1 MFGTINEKA
10 AWTMTSFREFAE
22 TCQAIEKLSSTI
34 DITNKVADLLKKVDV
49 EELPIATHFIMS
61 EVFPAWSGEQLGI
74 GTSLLYVCL
83 SKASG
88 MSIKSIESLVRTTG
102 DIGDTALLILKE
114 KRKNQVTFSS
124 FLEEQPD
131 LSIADVYKRFKTASE
146 ASGKGSQEVKVK
158 NLQFLFNSSTP
169 REAKYI
175 SRLALEELRIGV
187 GEGAVRDAIAKAFSV
202 SADVVEHAYLVTNDL
217 GIVAAAAKKGGVEA
231 LERLGIEINRPIK
244 MMLSQISPDIDA
256 DIKEMKEAAI
266 EWKFDG
272 ARVQIHKAG
281 NSVTLFSRKLENVTN
296 SLPDLVEIIRKHV
309 KAESA
314 ILDGEAVAVD
324 EKGKP
329 KAFQEILKRFRRKY
343 DLEENILG
351 IPIQLNLFDIMYLN
365 GRTLIDLPLLE
376 RRKELESCVESS
388 VEDSKSI
395 CVDKQV
401 ITGDLE
407 LVEKVYKE
415 ALKAGHEGVMVKNP
429 NSVYSPGKRG
439 KNWLKKKPLMET
451 LDLVV
456 VGAEWGFGRRANLIG
471 SYTVA
476 CYDPETSNYLQVGK
490 VGTGLT
496 DEQLKELTEMLSGL
510 MEGGESGGVFAIRP
524 KIVLEIAF
532 EEIQK
537 SPNYDSGFAL
547 RFPRFIRIRDDKDPE
562 EADTIQRIGRVYS
575 QQLKR
580 L

>member
-1 MFGTINEKA
+1 
-10 AWTMTSFREFAE
+10 MTSFREFAE
-22 TCQAIEKLSSTI
+22 TCQAIERISSTI
-34 DITNKVADLLKKVDV
+34 DTTGKVAELLRKVDV
-49 EELPIATHFIMS
+49 DELPIATHFVMS
-61 EVFPAWSGEQLGI
+61 EVFPTWSGKQLGI
-74 GTSLLYVCL
+74 GTSLLYISL

-88 MSIKSIESLVRTTG
+88 MSIKSIESLIRTTG

-124 FLEEQPD
+124 FLEEQPE
-131 LSIADVYKRFKTASE
+131 LSITEVYERFKTASE
-146 ASGKGSQEVKVK
+146 ATGKGSQEVKIK
-158 NLQFLFNSSTP
+158 NLQFLFTSSTP

-187 GEGAVRDAIAKAFSV
+187 GEGVVRDAIAKAFSV
-202 SADVVEHAYLVTNDL
+202 PADIVEHAFMVTNDL

-231 LERLGIEINRPIK
+231 LGKLGIEINRPIK

-256 DIKEMKEAAI
+256 DIKDMKEVAV

-272 ARVQIHKAG
+272 ARVQIHKNG

-296 SLPDLVEIIRKHV
+296 SLPDLVEIVRKHI

-324 EKGKP
+324 ENGRP

-343 DLEENILG
+343 DVEEKILG

-365 GRTLIDLPLLE
+365 GKTLIDLPLIE
-376 RRKELESCVESS
+376 RRKALESCVESS

-395 CVDKQV
+395 CVDKQM
-401 ITGDLE
+401 ITGDLAV
-407 LVEKVYKE
+407 VEKIYRE
-415 ALKAGHEGVMVKNP
+415 ALNAGHEGLMIKNP
-429 NSVYSPGKRG
+429 NSAYSPGKRG
-439 KNWLKKKPLMET
+439 KNWLKKKPLMDT
-451 LDLVV
+451 LDLVI

-471 SYTVA
+471 SYSVA
-476 CYDPETSNYLQVGK
+476 CYDPETSRYLQVGK
-490 VGTGLT
+490 VGTGLS
-496 DEQLKELTEMLSGL
+496 DEQLKELTEIISSL
-510 MEGGESGGVFAIRP
+510 MDGGEAGGVFAVRP
-524 KIVLEIAF
+524 KLVLEVAF

-547 RFPRFIRIRDDKDPE
+547 RFPRFISIRDDKDPE

-580 L
+580 M

>member
-1 MFGTINEKA
+1 
-10 AWTMTSFREFAE
+10 MTSFREFSE
-22 TCQAIEKLSSTI
+22 TCQAIEKISSTI
-34 DITNKVADLLKKVDV
+34 DTTNRVADFLKKVDV

-74 GTSLLYVCL
+74 GTSLLYAAL
-83 SKASG
+83 SRASG
-88 MSIKSIESLVRTTG
+88 MSVKSIESLLRTTG

-124 FLEEQPD
+124 FFEEQPE
-131 LSIADVYKRFKTASE
+131 LSITEVYNRFKIASE
-146 ASGKGSQEVKVK
+146 ASGKGSQDIKIK

-175 SRLALEELRIGV
+175 ARLALEELRIGV
-187 GEGAVRDAIAKAFSV
+187 GEGVVRDAISKAFSV
-202 SADVVEHAYLVTNDL
+202 PVDVVEHAFMVTNDL
-217 GIVAAAAKKGGVEA
+217 GIVAATAKEGGIEA
-231 LERLGIEINRPIK
+231 LKRLGVEINRPIK
-244 MMLSQISPDIDA
+244 MMLSQISPDIVA
-256 DIKEMKEAAI
+256 DIREMGEAAI

-272 ARVQIHKAG
+272 ARIQIHKAG
-281 NSVTLFSRKLENVTN
+281 NSVMLFSRKLENVTN

-324 EKGKP
+324 KNGKP
-329 KAFQEILKRFRRKY
+329 RAFQEILKRFRRKY
-343 DLEENILG
+343 NVEEKALG

-365 GRTLIDLPLLE
+365 GKTLIDLPLIE
-376 RRKELESCVESS
+376 RRKALESCVESS
-388 VEDSKSI
+388 TEDSKSI
-395 CVDKQV
+395 CVAKQV

-407 LVEKVYKE
+407 LIEQIYKE
-415 ALKAGHEGVMVKNP
+415 ALKAGHEGLMVKNP

-439 KNWLKKKPLMET
+439 KNWIKKKPLMET
-451 LDLVV
+451 LDLVI

-476 CYDPETSNYLQVGK
+476 CYDPETDRFLQVGK

-496 DEQLKELTEMLSGL
+496 DDQLKELTEMLSDL
-510 MEGGESGGVFAIRP
+510 MEGVEAGGVFAVRP

-537 SPNYDSGFAL
+537 SPNYNSGFAL

-562 EADTIQRIGRVYS
+562 EADTIQRIEKVYS

>member
-1 MFGTINEKA
+1 
-10 AWTMTSFREFAE
+10 MTSFREFSE
-22 TCQAIEKLSSTI
+22 TCQAIEKISSTI
-34 DITNKVADLLKKVDV
+34 DTTNRVADFLKKVDV

-74 GTSLLYVCL
+74 GTSLLYAAL
-83 SKASG
+83 SRASG
-88 MSIKSIESLVRTTG
+88 MSVKSIESLLRTTG

-124 FLEEQPD
+124 FFEEQPE
-131 LSIADVYKRFKTASE
+131 LSITEVYNRFKIASE
-146 ASGKGSQEVKVK
+146 ASGKGSQDIKIK

-187 GEGAVRDAIAKAFSV
+187 GEGVVRDAISKAFSV
-202 SADVVEHAYLVTNDL
+202 PVDVVEHAFMVTNDL
-217 GIVAAAAKKGGVEA
+217 GIVAATAKEGGIEA
-231 LERLGIEINRPIK
+231 LKRLGVEINRPIK
-244 MMLSQISPDIDA
+244 MMLSQISPDIVA
-256 DIKEMKEAAI
+256 EIREMGEAAI

-272 ARVQIHKAG
+272 ARIQIHKAG
-281 NSVTLFSRKLENVTN
+281 NSVMLFSRKLENVTN

-324 EKGKP
+324 ENGKP
-329 KAFQEILKRFRRKY
+329 RAFQEILKRFRRKY
-343 DLEENILG
+343 NVEEKALG

-365 GRTLIDLPLLE
+365 GKTLIDLPLIE
-376 RRKELESCVESS
+376 RRKALESCVESS
-388 VEDSKSI
+388 TEDSKSI
-395 CVDKQV
+395 CVSKQV
-401 ITGDLE
+401 ITGDLKLIE
-407 LVEKVYKE
+407 QIYKE
-415 ALKAGHEGVMVKNP
+415 ALKAGHEGLMVKNP
-429 NSVYSPGKRG
+429 HSVYSPGKRG
-439 KNWLKKKPLMET
+439 KNWIKKKPLMET

-476 CYDPETSNYLQVGK
+476 CYDPETDRFLQVGK

-496 DEQLKELTEMLSGL
+496 DDQLKELTEMLSDL
-510 MEGGESGGVFAIRP
+510 MEGVEAGGVFAVRP

-537 SPNYDSGFAL
+537 SPNYNSGFAL

-562 EADTIQRIGRVYS
+562 EADTIQRIEKVYS

>member
-1 MFGTINEKA
+1 
-10 AWTMTSFREFAE
+10 MTSFREFAE
-22 TCQAIEKLSSTI
+22 TCQAIERISSTI
-34 DITNKVADLLKKVDV
+34 DTTGKVAELLRKVDV
-49 EELPIATHFIMS
+49 DELPISTHFVMS
-61 EVFPAWSGEQLGI
+61 EVFPTWSGKQLGI
-74 GTSLLYVCL
+74 GTSLLYISL

-88 MSIKSIESLVRTTG
+88 MSIKSIESLIRTTG

-124 FLEEQPD
+124 FLEEQPE
-131 LSIADVYKRFKTASE
+131 LSITEVYERFKTASE
-146 ASGKGSQEVKVK
+146 ATGKGSQEVKIK
-158 NLQFLFNSSTP
+158 NLQFLFTSSTP

-187 GEGAVRDAIAKAFSV
+187 GEGVVRDAIAKAFSV
-202 SADVVEHAYLVTNDL
+202 PADIVEHAFMVTNDL

-231 LERLGIEINRPIK
+231 LRKLGIEINRPIK
-244 MMLSQISPDIDA
+244 MMLSQISPDIDS
-256 DIKEMKEAAI
+256 DIKDMKEVAV

-272 ARVQIHKAG
+272 ARVQIHKNG

-296 SLPDLVEIIRKHV
+296 SLPDLVEIVRKHI

-324 EKGKP
+324 EDGRP

-343 DLEENILG
+343 DVEEKILG

-365 GRTLIDLPLLE
+365 GKTLIDLPLIE
-376 RRKELESCVESS
+376 RRKALESCVESS

-401 ITGDLE
+401 ITGDLAI
-407 LVEKVYKE
+407 VEKIYRE
-415 ALKAGHEGVMVKNP
+415 ALNAGHEGLMIKNP
-429 NSVYSPGKRG
+429 NSAYSPGKRG
-439 KNWLKKKPLMET
+439 KNWLKKKPLMDT
-451 LDLVV
+451 LDLVI

-471 SYTVA
+471 SYSVA
-476 CYDPETSNYLQVGK
+476 CYDPETSRYLQVGK
-490 VGTGLT
+490 VGTGLS
-496 DEQLKELTEMLSGL
+496 DEQLKELTEIISSL
-510 MEGGESGGVFAIRP
+510 MDGGEAGGVFAVRP
-524 KIVLEIAF
+524 KLVLEVAF

-547 RFPRFIRIRDDKDPE
+547 RFPRFISIRDDKDPE

-580 L
+580 M

>member
-1 MFGTINEKA
+1 
-10 AWTMTSFREFAE
+10 MTSFREFAE
-22 TCQAIEKLSSTI
+22 TCQAIEKISSTI
-34 DITNKVADLLKKVDV
+34 DITNRVADLLMKVSV
-49 EELPIATHFIMS
+49 EELSLATHFIMS
-61 EVFPAWSGEQLGI
+61 EVFPTWSGEQLGI
-74 GTSLLYVCL
+74 GTSLLYASL

-114 KRKNQVTFSS
+114 KQKNQITFSS
-124 FLEEQPD
+124 FLEEQPE
-131 LSIADVYKRFKTASE
+131 LSITEVYQRFKTASE

-187 GEGAVRDAIAKAFSV
+187 GEGVLRDAIAKAFSV
-202 SADVVEHAYLVTNDL
+202 PADLVEHAFMVTNDL
-217 GIVAAAAKKGGVEA
+217 GIVAVAAKKGGIEG
-231 LERLGIEINRPIK
+231 LKDLGIEINRPIK

-256 DIKEMKEAAI
+256 DIREMKEAAI

-281 NSVTLFSRKLENVTN
+281 NSVTIYSRKLENVTN

-309 KAESA
+309 KAEYA

-329 KAFQEILKRFRRKY
+329 RAFQEILKRFRRKY
-343 DLEENILG
+343 DVGEKVLG

-365 GRTLIDLPLLE
+365 GRTLIDLRLLE
-376 RRKELESCVESS
+376 RRKVLESCVESS
-388 VEDSKSI
+388 TEDSKSI
-395 CVDKQV
+395 SVDKQV
-401 ITGDLE
+401 ITEDLE
-407 LVEKVYKE
+407 VVEKIYRE

-451 LDLVV
+451 LDLVI

-476 CYDPETSNYLQVGK
+476 CYDPETSNFLQVGK
-490 VGTGLT
+490 VGTGLN
-496 DEQLKELTEMLSGL
+496 DEKLKELTEMLSGL
-510 MEGGESGGVFAIRP
+510 MDGGEAGGVFAIRP

-537 SPNYDSGFAL
+537 SPNYNSGFAL
-547 RFPRFIRIRDDKDPE
+547 RFPRFIRIRDDKDPG
-562 EADTIQRIGRVYS
+562 EADTIQRIEKAYN

>member
-1 MFGTINEKA
+1 
-10 AWTMTSFREFAE
+10 MTSFREFAE
-22 TCQAIEKLSSTI
+22 TCQAIEKISSTI
-34 DITNKVADLLKKVDV
+34 DTTNRVADLLKKVDV
-49 EELPIATHFIMS
+49 KELPIATHFIMS

-74 GTSLLYVCL
+74 GTSLLYVSL
-83 SKASG
+83 SRASG
-88 MSIKSIESLVRTTG
+88 MSVKSIESLIRTTG

-124 FLEEQPD
+124 FFEEQPE
-131 LSIADVYKRFKTASE
+131 LSITEVYNRFKVASE
-146 ASGKGSQEVKVK
+146 ASGKGSQDIKIK

-187 GEGAVRDAIAKAFSV
+187 GEGVVRDAIAKAFSV
-202 SADVVEHAYLVTNDL
+202 PTDVVEHAFMVTNDL
-217 GIVAAAAKKGGVEA
+217 GIVAATAKEGGVEA
-231 LERLGIEINRPIK
+231 LEHLGIEINRPIK
-244 MMLSQISPDIDA
+244 MMLSQISPDIVA

-272 ARVQIHKAG
+272 ARVQVHKAG
-281 NSVTLFSRKLENVTN
+281 DSVTLFSRKLENVTN

-324 EKGKP
+324 ENGKP
-329 KAFQEILKRFRRKY
+329 RAFQEILKRFRRKY
-343 DLEENILG
+343 DVEEKALG

-365 GRTLIDLPLLE
+365 GKTLIDLSLIE
-376 RRKELESCVESS
+376 RRKALESCVESS

-395 CVDKQV
+395 CVDKQI

-407 LVEKVYKE
+407 LIEKIYKE
-415 ALKAGHEGVMVKNP
+415 ALEAGHEGVMVKNP
-429 NSVYSPGKRG
+429 NSFYSPGKRG

-476 CYDPETSNYLQVGK
+476 CYDPETLRYLQVGK

-496 DEQLKELTEMLSGL
+496 DDQLKELTEMLSGL
-510 MEGGESGGVFAIRP
+510 MEGGEAGGVFAIRP

-562 EADTIQRIGRVYS
+562 EADTIQRIGKVYS

>member
-1 MFGTINEKA
+1 
-10 AWTMTSFREFAE
+10 MTSFREFAE
-22 TCQAIEKLSSTI
+22 TCQAIEKISSTI
-34 DITNKVADLLKKVDV
+34 ETTNKVSELLRKVDA
-49 EELPIATHFIMS
+49 EELPLATHFIMS

-74 GTSLLYVCL
+74 GTSLLYAAL
-83 SKASG
+83 SRASG
-88 MSIKSIESLVRTTG
+88 MSIKSIEALIRTTG
-102 DIGDTALLILKE
+102 DIGDAALLVLKE
-114 KRKNQVTFSS
+114 KRKNQATFSS
-124 FLEEQPD
+124 FMEEEPE
-131 LSIADVYKRFKTASE
+131 LSITEVYQRFKTASE
-146 ASGKGSQEVKVK
+146 ATGKGSQDVKIK
-158 NLQFLFNSSTP
+158 NLQFLFNSSSP

-187 GEGAVRDAIAKAFSV
+187 GEGVVRDAIAKAFSV
-202 SADVVEHAYLVTNDL
+202 PADVVEHAFMVTNDL
-217 GIVAAAAKKGGVEA
+217 GIVAEAAKKGGLEA
-231 LERLGIEINRPIK
+231 LETLGIEINRPIK
-244 MMLSQISPDIDA
+244 MMLSQISPDIDS
-256 DIKEMKEAAI
+256 DIRDMKEAAV

-272 ARVQIHKAG
+272 ARVQIHKDG

-296 SLPDLVEIIRKHV
+296 SLPDLVEIVRKHV

-329 KAFQEILKRFRRKY
+329 RAFQEILKRFRRKY
-343 DLEENILG
+343 DVEEKAAG

-365 GRTLIDLPLLE
+365 GKTLIDLPLLE
-376 RRKELESCVESS
+376 RRKALESCVESS

-395 CVDKQV
+395 SVDEQV

-407 LVEKVYKE
+407 LVEKIYRE
-415 ALKAGHEGVMVKNP
+415 ALKAGHEGIMVKNP
-429 NSVYSPGKRG
+429 GSVYSPGKRG

-451 LDLVV
+451 LDLAV

-476 CYDPETSNYLQVGK
+476 CYDPETSRFLQIGK

-496 DEQLKELTEMLSGL
+496 DEQLRELTGMLTGL
-510 MEGGESGGVFAIRP
+510 MEGESGGVFAVRP
-524 KIVLEIAF
+524 EVVLEVAF

-537 SPNYDSGFAL
+537 SPNYASGFAL
-547 RFPRFIRIRDDKDPE
+547 RFPRFIRVRNDKAPE
-562 EADTIQRIGRVYS
+562 EADSIQRIERVYA

>member
-1 MFGTINEKA
+1 
-10 AWTMTSFREFAE
+10 MTSFREFAE
-22 TCQAIEKLSSTI
+22 TCQAIERISSTI
-34 DITNKVADLLKKVDV
+34 DTTGKVAELLRKVDV
-49 EELPIATHFIMS
+49 DELPIATHFVMS
-61 EVFPAWSGEQLGI
+61 EVFPTWSGKQLGI
-74 GTSLLYVCL
+74 GTSLLYISL

-88 MSIKSIESLVRTTG
+88 MSIKSIESLIRTTG

-124 FLEEQPD
+124 FLEEQPE
-131 LSIADVYKRFKTASE
+131 LSITEVYERFKTASE
-146 ASGKGSQEVKVK
+146 ATGKGSQEVKIK
-158 NLQFLFNSSTP
+158 NLQFLFTSSTP

-187 GEGAVRDAIAKAFSV
+187 GEGVVRDAIAKAFSV
-202 SADVVEHAYLVTNDL
+202 PADIVEHAFMVTNDL

-231 LERLGIEINRPIK
+231 LGKLGIEINRPIK
-244 MMLSQISPDIDA
+244 MMLSQISPDIDS
-256 DIKEMKEAAI
+256 DIKDMKEVAV

-272 ARVQIHKAG
+272 ARVQIHKNG
-281 NSVTLFSRKLENVTN
+281 NSVNLFSRKLENVTN
-296 SLPDLVEIIRKHV
+296 SLPDLVEIVRKHI

-324 EKGKP
+324 ENGRP

-343 DLEENILG
+343 DVEEKILG

-365 GRTLIDLPLLE
+365 GKTLIDLPLIE
-376 RRKELESCVESS
+376 RRKALESCVESS

-401 ITGDLE
+401 ITGDLAV
-407 LVEKVYKE
+407 VEKIYRE
-415 ALKAGHEGVMVKNP
+415 ALNAGHEGLMIKNP
-429 NSVYSPGKRG
+429 NSAYSPGKRG
-439 KNWLKKKPLMET
+439 KNWLKKKPLMDT
-451 LDLVV
+451 LDLVI

-471 SYTVA
+471 SYSVA
-476 CYDPETSNYLQVGK
+476 CYDPETSRYLQVGK
-490 VGTGLT
+490 VGTGLS
-496 DEQLKELTEMLSGL
+496 DEQLKELTEIISSL
-510 MEGGESGGVFAIRP
+510 MDGGEAGGVFAVRP
-524 KIVLEIAF
+524 KLVLEVAF

-547 RFPRFIRIRDDKDPE
+547 RFPRFVSIRDDKDPE

-580 L
+580 M

>member
-1 MFGTINEKA
+1 
-10 AWTMTSFREFAE
+10 MTSFKEFSE
-22 TCQAIEKLSSTI
+22 TCQAIEKISSTI
-34 DITNKVADLLKKVDV
+34 DTTNRVADLLKKVDI

-61 EVFPAWSGEQLGI
+61 EIFPAWSGKQLGI
-74 GTSLLYVCL
+74 GTSLLYVAL
-83 SKASG
+83 SRASG
-88 MSIKSIESLVRTTG
+88 MAVKSIESLIRTTG

-124 FLEEQPD
+124 FLEEQPE
-131 LSIADVYKRFKTASE
+131 LSVTEVYKRFKIASE
-146 ASGKGSQEVKVK
+146 ASGKGSQDIKIK

-187 GEGAVRDAIAKAFSV
+187 GEGVVRDAIAKAFSV
-202 SADVVEHAYLVTNDL
+202 PADVVEHAFMVTNDL
-217 GIVAAAAKKGGVEA
+217 GIVAATAKAGGTEA
-231 LERLGIEINRPIK
+231 LQRLGIEINRPIK

-256 DIKEMKEAAI
+256 DIREMGEAAI

-296 SLPDLVEIIRKHV
+296 SLPDLVEIVRKHV

-324 EKGKP
+324 ENGKP
-329 KAFQEILKRFRRKY
+329 RAFQEILKRFRRKY
-343 DLEENILG
+343 DVEEKALG
-351 IPIQLNLFDIMYLN
+351 IPIQLNLFDIMYLD
-365 GRTLIDLPLLE
+365 GKTLIDLPLIE
-376 RRKELESCVESS
+376 RRKALESCVERST
-388 VEDSKSI
+388 EDSKSI

-401 ITGDLE
+401 ITGDLD
-407 LVEKVYKE
+407 VIKQIYME
-415 ALKAGHEGVMVKNP
+415 ALEAGHEGLMVKNP
-429 NSVYSPGKRG
+429 NSFYSPGKRG

-476 CYDPETSNYLQVGK
+476 CYDPETDRFLQVGK

-496 DEQLKELTEMLSGL
+496 DDQLKELTEMLSGL
-510 MEGGESGGVFAIRP
+510 MEGGEAGGVFAIRP

-537 SPNYDSGFAL
+537 SPNYNSGFAL

-562 EADTIQRIGRVYS
+562 EADTIQRIGKVYS

-580 L
+580 M

>member
-1 MFGTINEKA
+1 
-10 AWTMTSFREFAE
+10 MTSFREFSE
-22 TCQAIEKLSSTI
+22 TCQAIEKISSTI
-34 DITNKVADLLKKVDV
+34 DTTNRVADFLKKVDV

-74 GTSLLYVCL
+74 GTSLLYAAL
-83 SKASG
+83 SRASG
-88 MSIKSIESLVRTTG
+88 MSVKSIESLLRTTG

-124 FLEEQPD
+124 FFEEQPE
-131 LSIADVYKRFKTASE
+131 LSITEVYNRFKIASE
-146 ASGKGSQEVKVK
+146 ASGKGSQDIKIK

-187 GEGAVRDAIAKAFSV
+187 GEGVVRDAISKAFSV
-202 SADVVEHAYLVTNDL
+202 PVDVVEHAFMVTNDL
-217 GIVAAAAKKGGVEA
+217 GIVAATAKEGGIEA
-231 LERLGIEINRPIK
+231 LKRLGVEINRPIK
-244 MMLSQISPDIDA
+244 MMLSQISPDIVA
-256 DIKEMKEAAI
+256 DIREMGEAAI

-272 ARVQIHKAG
+272 ARIQIHKAG
-281 NSVTLFSRKLENVTN
+281 NSVMLFSRKLENVTN

-324 EKGKP
+324 ENGKP
-329 KAFQEILKRFRRKY
+329 RAFQEILKRFRRKY
-343 DLEENILG
+343 NVEEKALG

-365 GRTLIDLPLLE
+365 GKTLIDLPLIE
-376 RRKELESCVESS
+376 RRKALESCVESS
-388 VEDSKSI
+388 TEDSKSI
-395 CVDKQV
+395 CVSKQV
-401 ITGDLE
+401 ITGDLKLIE
-407 LVEKVYKE
+407 QIYKE
-415 ALKAGHEGVMVKNP
+415 ALKAGHEGLMVKNP
-429 NSVYSPGKRG
+429 HSVYSPGKRG
-439 KNWLKKKPLMET
+439 KNWIKKKPLMET

-476 CYDPETSNYLQVGK
+476 CYDPETDRFLQVGK

-496 DEQLKELTEMLSGL
+496 DDQLKELTEMLSDL
-510 MEGGESGGVFAIRP
+510 MEGVEAGGVFAVRP

-537 SPNYDSGFAL
+537 SLLITLF
-547 RFPRFIRIRDDKDPE
+547 
-562 EADTIQRIGRVYS
+562 
-575 QQLKR
+575 
-580 L
+580 

>member
-1 MFGTINEKA
+1 
-10 AWTMTSFREFAE
+10 MTSFREFAE
-22 TCQAIEKLSSTI
+22 TCQAIEKISSTI
-34 DITNKVADLLKKVDV
+34 DTTNRVADLLMNVSV
-49 EELPIATHFIMS
+49 EELPLATHFIMS
-61 EVFPAWSGEQLGI
+61 EVFPDWSGEQLGI
-74 GTSLLYVCL
+74 GTSLLYASL

-88 MSIKSIESLVRTTG
+88 MSIRSIESLVRTTG

-114 KRKNQVTFSS
+114 KRKNQITFSS
-124 FLEEQPD
+124 FLEEQHE
-131 LSIADVYKRFKTASE
+131 LSIEEVYQRFKTASE

-187 GEGAVRDAIAKAFSV
+187 GEGVLRDAIAKAFSV
-202 SADVVEHAYLVTNDL
+202 PVDLVEHAFMVTNDL
-217 GIVAAAAKKGGVEA
+217 GIVAAAAKKGGIQD
-231 LERLGIEINRPIK
+231 LKGLGIEINRPIK

-256 DIKEMKEAAI
+256 DIMEMREAAI

-281 NSVTLFSRKLENVTN
+281 NSVTIYSRRLENVTN

-309 KAESA
+309 KAEYA

-329 KAFQEILKRFRRKY
+329 RAFQEILKRFRRKY
-343 DLEENILG
+343 DVGEKILG

-365 GRTLIDLPLLE
+365 GRTLIDLLLSE
-376 RRKELESCVESS
+376 RRKVLESCVESS
-388 VEDSKSI
+388 TEDSKSI
-395 CVDKQV
+395 SVDKQV

-407 LVEKVYKE
+407 VVEKIYRE

-456 VGAEWGFGRRANLIG
+456 VGAEWGFGRRASLIG

-476 CYDPETSNYLQVGK
+476 CYDPETSTFLQVGK
-490 VGTGLT
+490 VGTGLN
-496 DEQLKELTEMLSGL
+496 DEKLKELTEMLSEL
-510 MEGGESGGVFAIRP
+510 MDGGEAGGVFAIRP

-537 SPNYDSGFAL
+537 SPNYNSGFAL
-547 RFPRFIRIRDDKDPE
+547 RFPRFIRIRDDKDPV
-562 EADTIQRIGRVYS
+562 EADTIQRIEKAYN

>member
-1 MFGTINEKA
+1 
-10 AWTMTSFREFAE
+10 MTSFREFAE
-22 TCQAIEKLSSTI
+22 TCQAIEKISGTI
-34 DITNKVADLLKKVDV
+34 DTTSRVADLLKKVDV
-49 EELPIATHFIMS
+49 EELPIASHFIMS

-74 GTSLLYVCL
+74 GTSLLYVAL
-83 SKASG
+83 SRASG
-88 MSIKSIESLVRTTG
+88 MPVKSIESLIRTTG

-124 FLEEQPD
+124 FFEEQPE
-131 LSIADVYKRFKTASE
+131 LSITEVYNRFKIASE
-146 ASGKGSQEVKVK
+146 ASGKGSQDIKIK

-187 GEGAVRDAIAKAFSV
+187 GEGVVRDAIAKAFSV
-202 SADVVEHAYLVTNDL
+202 PANVVEHAFMVTNDL
-217 GIVAAAAKKGGVEA
+217 GIVAATAKEGGVEA
-231 LERLGIEINRPIK
+231 LEHLGIEINRPIK
-244 MMLSQISPDIDA
+244 MMLSQISPDIVA

-272 ARVQIHKAG
+272 ARVQVHKAG

-324 EKGKP
+324 ENGKP
-329 KAFQEILKRFRRKY
+329 RAFQEILKRFRRKY
-343 DLEENILG
+343 DVEEKALG

-365 GRTLIDLPLLE
+365 GKTLIDLPLIE
-376 RRKELESCVESS
+376 RRKALESCVESS

-407 LVEKVYKE
+407 LIEKIYKE
-415 ALKAGHEGVMVKNP
+415 ALEAGHEGVMVKNP
-429 NSVYSPGKRG
+429 NSFYSPGKRG

-476 CYDPETSNYLQVGK
+476 CYDPETLRYLQVGK

-496 DEQLKELTEMLSGL
+496 DDQLKELTEMLSGL
-510 MEGGESGGVFAIRP
+510 MEGGEAGGVFAIRP

-562 EADTIQRIGRVYS
+562 EADTIQRIGKVYS

>member
-1 MFGTINEKA
+1 
-10 AWTMTSFREFAE
+10 MTSFREFAE
-22 TCQAIEKLSSTI
+22 TCQAIEKISSTI
-34 DITNKVADLLKKVDV
+34 DTINRVADLLMKVSV
-49 EELPIATHFIMS
+49 EELSLTTHFIMS
-61 EVFPAWSGEQLGI
+61 EVFPAWSGKQLGI
-74 GTSLLYVCL
+74 GTSLLYASL

-88 MSIKSIESLVRTTG
+88 MSIRSIESLIRTTG

-114 KRKNQVTFSS
+114 KQKNQITFSS
-124 FLEEQPD
+124 FLEEQPE
-131 LSIADVYKRFKTASE
+131 LTITEIYQRFKTASE

-187 GEGAVRDAIAKAFSV
+187 GEGVLRDAIAKAFSV
-202 SADVVEHAYLVTNDL
+202 PADLVEHAFMVTNDL
-217 GIVAAAAKKGGVEA
+217 GIVAAAAKKGGIEG
-231 LERLGIEINRPIK
+231 LKGLGIEINRPIK

-256 DIKEMKEAAI
+256 DIREMKEAAI

-272 ARVQIHKAG
+272 VRVQIHKAG
-281 NSVTLFSRKLENVTN
+281 NLVTIYSRKLENVTN

-309 KAESA
+309 KAEYA

-329 KAFQEILKRFRRKY
+329 RAFQEILKRFRRKY
-343 DLEENILG
+343 DVGEKVLG

-365 GRTLIDLPLLE
+365 GRTLIDLHLLE
-376 RRKELESCVESS
+376 RRRVLESCVESS
-388 VEDSKSI
+388 TEDSKSI
-395 CVDKQV
+395 SVDKQV
-401 ITGDLE
+401 ITGDPE
-407 LVEKVYKE
+407 VVEKIYRE

-439 KNWLKKKPLMET
+439 RNWLKKKPLMET

-456 VGAEWGFGRRANLIG
+456 VGAEWGFGRRVSLIG

-476 CYDPETSNYLQVGK
+476 CYDPETSQFLQVGK
-490 VGTGLT
+490 VGTGLS
-496 DEQLKELTEMLSGL
+496 DEKLKELTEMLSGL
-510 MEGGESGGVFAIRP
+510 MDGGEAGGVFAIRP

-537 SPNYDSGFAL
+537 SPNYNSGFAL

-562 EADTIQRIGRVYS
+562 EADTIQSIEKAYN

>member
-1 MFGTINEKA
+1 
-10 AWTMTSFREFAE
+10 MTSFREFSE
-22 TCQAIEKLSSTI
+22 TCQAIEKISSTI
-34 DITNKVADLLKKVDV
+34 DTTNRVADFLKNVNV

-74 GTSLLYVCL
+74 GTSLLYVSL
-83 SKASG
+83 SRASG
-88 MSIKSIESLVRTTG
+88 MSVKSIESLLRTTG

-124 FLEEQPD
+124 FLEEQPE
-131 LSIADVYKRFKTASE
+131 LSITEVYIRFKIASE
-146 ASGKGSQEVKVK
+146 ASGKGSQDIKIK

-187 GEGAVRDAIAKAFSV
+187 GEGVVRDAIAKAFSV
-202 SADVVEHAYLVTNDL
+202 PVDVVEHAFMVTNDL
-217 GIVAAAAKKGGVEA
+217 GIVAATAKEGGTEA
-231 LERLGIEINRPIK
+231 LKCLGIEINRPIK

-256 DIKEMKEAAI
+256 DIREMGEAAI

-296 SLPDLVEIIRKHV
+296 SLPDLVEIVRKHV
-309 KAESA
+309 KAKSA

-324 EKGKP
+324 EDGKP
-329 KAFQEILKRFRRKY
+329 RAFQEILKRFRRKY
-343 DLEENILG
+343 DVEEKALG

-365 GRTLIDLPLLE
+365 GKTLIDLPLIE
-376 RRKELESCVESS
+376 RRKALESCVERST
-388 VEDSKSI
+388 EDSKSI

-407 LVEKVYKE
+407 LIGQIYRE
-415 ALKAGHEGVMVKNP
+415 ALKAGHEGLMVKNP
-429 NSVYSPGKRG
+429 NSFYSPGKRG

-451 LDLVV
+451 LDLVI

-476 CYDPETSNYLQVGK
+476 CYDPETSRFLQVGK

-496 DEQLKELTEMLSGL
+496 DDQLKELTEMLSGL
-510 MEGGESGGVFAIRP
+510 MDGGEAGGIFAVRP

-562 EADTIQRIGRVYS
+562 EADTIQRIGKVYS

-580 L
+580 M

>member
-1 MFGTINEKA
+1 
-10 AWTMTSFREFAE
+10 MTSFREFSE
-22 TCQAIEKLSSTI
+22 TCQAIEKISSTI
-34 DITNKVADLLKKVDV
+34 DTTNRVADFLKKVDV

-74 GTSLLYVCL
+74 GTSLLYAAL
-83 SKASG
+83 SRASG
-88 MSIKSIESLVRTTG
+88 MSVKSIESLLRTTG

-124 FLEEQPD
+124 FFEEQPE
-131 LSIADVYKRFKTASE
+131 LSITEVYNRFKIASE
-146 ASGKGSQEVKVK
+146 ASGKGSQDIKIK

-187 GEGAVRDAIAKAFSV
+187 GEGVVRDAISKAFSV
-202 SADVVEHAYLVTNDL
+202 PVDVVEHAFMVTNDL
-217 GIVAAAAKKGGVEA
+217 GIVAATAKEGGIEA
-231 LERLGIEINRPIK
+231 LKRLGVEINRPIK
-244 MMLSQISPDIDA
+244 MMLSQISPDIVA
-256 DIKEMKEAAI
+256 DIREMGEAAI

-272 ARVQIHKAG
+272 ARIQIHKAG
-281 NSVTLFSRKLENVTN
+281 NSVMLFSRKLENVTN

-324 EKGKP
+324 ENGKP
-329 KAFQEILKRFRRKY
+329 RAFQEILKRFRRKY
-343 DLEENILG
+343 NVEEKALG

-365 GRTLIDLPLLE
+365 GKTLIDLPLIE
-376 RRKELESCVESS
+376 RRKALESCVESS
-388 VEDSKSI
+388 TEDSKSI
-395 CVDKQV
+395 CVSKQV
-401 ITGDLE
+401 ITGDLKLIE
-407 LVEKVYKE
+407 QIYKE
-415 ALKAGHEGVMVKNP
+415 ALKAGHEGLMVKNP
-429 NSVYSPGKRG
+429 HSVYSPGKRG
-439 KNWLKKKPLMET
+439 KKWIKKKPLMET

-476 CYDPETSNYLQVGK
+476 CYDPETDRFLQVGK

-496 DEQLKELTEMLSGL
+496 DDQLKELTEMLSDL
-510 MEGGESGGVFAIRP
+510 MEGVEAGGVFAVRP

-537 SPNYDSGFAL
+537 SPNYNSGFAL

-562 EADTIQRIGRVYS
+562 EADTIQRIEKVYS

>member
-1 MFGTINEKA
+1 
-10 AWTMTSFREFAE
+10 MTSFREFAE
-22 TCQAIEKLSSTI
+22 TCQAIEKISSTI
-34 DITNKVADLLKKVDV
+34 DTTNRVADLLMKVSV
-49 EELPIATHFIMS
+49 EELPLATHFIMS
-61 EVFPAWSGEQLGI
+61 EVFPTWSGEQLGI
-74 GTSLLYVCL
+74 GASLLYASL

-88 MSIKSIESLVRTTG
+88 MSIRSIESLVRTTG

-114 KRKNQVTFSS
+114 KQKNQITFSS
-124 FLEEQPD
+124 FLEEQPE
-131 LSIADVYKRFKTASE
+131 LSITEVYQRFKTASE
-146 ASGKGSQEVKVK
+146 ASGKGSQEVKIK

-187 GEGAVRDAIAKAFSV
+187 GEGVLRDAIAKAFSV
-202 SADVVEHAYLVTNDL
+202 PADLVEHAFMVTNDL
-217 GIVAAAAKKGGVEA
+217 GIVAATAKKEGIEG
-231 LERLGIEINRPIK
+231 LNGLGIEINRPIK
-244 MMLSQISPDIDA
+244 MMLSQISPDIDT
-256 DIKEMKEAAI
+256 DIREMKEAAI

-272 ARVQIHKAG
+272 ARVQIHKAE
-281 NSVTLFSRKLENVTN
+281 NSVTIYSRKLENVTN

-309 KAESA
+309 KAEYA

-329 KAFQEILKRFRRKY
+329 RAFQEILKRFRRKY
-343 DLEENILG
+343 DVGEKILG

-365 GRTLIDLPLLE
+365 GRTLIDLNLRE
-376 RRKELESCVESS
+376 RRKVLESCVESS
-388 VEDSKSI
+388 TEDSKSI
-395 CVDKQV
+395 SVDKQV

-407 LVEKVYKE
+407 VVEKIYRE
-415 ALKAGHEGVMVKNP
+415 ALKVGHEGVMVKNP

-456 VGAEWGFGRRANLIG
+456 VGAEWGFGRRVNLIG

-476 CYDPETSNYLQVGK
+476 CYDPETSNFLQVGK
-490 VGTGLT
+490 VGTGLN
-496 DEQLKELTEMLSGL
+496 DEKLTELTEMLSGL
-510 MEGGESGGVFAIRP
+510 IDGGEAGGVFAVRP

-537 SPNYDSGFAL
+537 SPNYNSGFAL

-562 EADTIQRIGRVYS
+562 EADTIQRIEKAYN

>member
-1 MFGTINEKA
+1 
-10 AWTMTSFREFAE
+10 MTSFREFSE
-22 TCQAIEKLSSTI
+22 TCQAIEKISSTI
-34 DITNKVADLLKKVDV
+34 DTTNRVADLLKQVDL

-74 GTSLLYVCL
+74 GTSLLYVAL

-88 MSIKSIESLVRTTG
+88 MHIKSIESLIRTTG

-124 FLEEQPD
+124 FFEEQPE
-131 LSIADVYKRFKTASE
+131 LSIAEVYNRFKIASE
-146 ASGKGSQEVKVK
+146 ASGKGSQDIKIK

-187 GEGAVRDAIAKAFSV
+187 GEGVVRDAIAKAFSV
-202 SADVVEHAYLVTNDL
+202 PADKVEHAFMVTNDL
-217 GIVAAAAKKGGVEA
+217 GIVAATAKEGGMEA
-231 LERLGIEINRPIK
+231 LERLGIKINRPIK
-244 MMLSQISPDIDA
+244 MMLSQISSDIDA
-256 DIKEMKEAAI
+256 DIREMKEVAV

-272 ARVQIHKAG
+272 ARVQIHKSG
-281 NSVTLFSRKLENVTN
+281 NSVSIFSRKLEDVTN
-296 SLPDLVEIIRKHV
+296 SLPDLVEIVRKHV
-309 KAESA
+309 KADSV

-324 EKGKP
+324 ENGKP
-329 KAFQEILKRFRRKY
+329 RAFQEILKRFRRKY
-343 DLEENILG
+343 DVEEKALG

-376 RRKELESCVESS
+376 RRKSLESCVESS
-388 VEDSKSI
+388 IEDSKSI

-401 ITGDLE
+401 ITGDFE
-407 LVEKVYKE
+407 VIDQIYRE
-415 ALKAGHEGVMVKNP
+415 ALKAGHEGVMIKNP
-429 NSVYSPGKRG
+429 NSFYSPGKRG

-476 CYDPETSNYLQVGK
+476 CYDPETLRFLQVGK

-496 DEQLKELTEMLSGL
+496 DDQLKELTEMLSGL
-510 MEGGESGGVFAIRP
+510 MEGGEAGGVFAIRP

-562 EADTIQRIGRVYS
+562 EADTIQRIGKVYS

>member
-1 MFGTINEKA
+1 
-10 AWTMTSFREFAE
+10 MTSFREFSE
-22 TCQAIEKLSSTI
+22 TCQAIEKISSTI
-34 DITNKVADLLKKVDV
+34 DTTNRVAELLKKVDI

-74 GTSLLYVCL
+74 GTSLLYVAL
-83 SKASG
+83 SRASG
-88 MSIKSIESLVRTTG
+88 MAVKSIESLIRTTG
-102 DIGDTALLILKE
+102 DIGDTSLLVLKE

-124 FLEEQPD
+124 FLEEQPE
-131 LSIADVYKRFKTASE
+131 LSITEVYKRFKIASE
-146 ASGKGSQEVKVK
+146 ASGKGSQDIKIK

-187 GEGAVRDAIAKAFSV
+187 GEGVVRDAIAKAFSV
-202 SADVVEHAYLVTNDL
+202 PADVVEHAFMVTNDL
-217 GIVAAAAKKGGVEA
+217 GIVAATAKEGGTEA
-231 LERLGIEINRPIK
+231 LEHLGIEINRPIK

-256 DIKEMKEAAI
+256 DIREMGEAAI

-281 NSVTLFSRKLENVTN
+281 NLVTLFSRKLENVTN

-309 KAESA
+309 KAETA

-324 EKGKP
+324 ENGKP
-329 KAFQEILKRFRRKY
+329 RAFQELLKRFRRKY
-343 DLEENILG
+343 DVEEKALG

-365 GRTLIDLPLLE
+365 GKTLIDLPLIE
-376 RRKELESCVESS
+376 RRIALDSCIEAST
-388 VEDSKSI
+388 EDSKSI

-407 LVEKVYKE
+407 LIEQIYRE
-415 ALKAGHEGVMVKNP
+415 ALKAGHEGLMVKNP

-456 VGAEWGFGRRANLIG
+456 VGVEWGFGRRTNLIG

-476 CYDPETSNYLQVGK
+476 CYDPKTGSFLQVGK

-510 MEGGESGGVFAIRP
+510 MDGGEAGGVFAVRP

-547 RFPRFIRIRDDKDPE
+547 RFPRFIRIRSDKDPE
-562 EADTIQRIGRVYS
+562 EADTIQRIGKVYS

-580 L
+580 M

>member
-1 MFGTINEKA
+1 
-10 AWTMTSFREFAE
+10 MTSFREFAE
-22 TCQAIEKLSSTI
+22 TCQAIEKISSTI
-34 DITNKVADLLKKVDV
+34 DTINRVADLLMKVSV
-49 EELPIATHFIMS
+49 EELSLTTHFIMS
-61 EVFPAWSGEQLGI
+61 EVFPAWSGKQLGI
-74 GTSLLYVCL
+74 GTSLLYASL

-88 MSIKSIESLVRTTG
+88 MSIRSIESLIRTTG

-114 KRKNQVTFSS
+114 KQKNQITFSS
-124 FLEEQPD
+124 FLEEQPE
-131 LSIADVYKRFKTASE
+131 LTITEIYQRFKTASE

-187 GEGAVRDAIAKAFSV
+187 GEGVLRDAIAKAFSV
-202 SADVVEHAYLVTNDL
+202 PADLVEHAFMVTNDL
-217 GIVAAAAKKGGVEA
+217 GIVAAAAKKGGIEG
-231 LERLGIEINRPIK
+231 LKGLGIEINRPIK

-256 DIKEMKEAAI
+256 DIREMKEAAI

-272 ARVQIHKAG
+272 VRVQIHKAG
-281 NSVTLFSRKLENVTN
+281 NLVTIYSRKLENVTN
-296 SLPDLVEIIRKHV
+296 SLPDIVEIIRKHV
-309 KAESA
+309 KAEYA

-329 KAFQEILKRFRRKY
+329 RAFQEILKRFRRKY
-343 DLEENILG
+343 DVGEKVLG

-365 GRTLIDLPLLE
+365 GRTLIDLHLLE
-376 RRKELESCVESS
+376 RRRVLESCVENST
-388 VEDSKSI
+388 EDSKSI
-395 CVDKQV
+395 SVDKQV

-407 LVEKVYKE
+407 VVEKIYRE

-439 KNWLKKKPLMET
+439 RNWLKKKPLMET

-456 VGAEWGFGRRANLIG
+456 VGAEWGFGRRVSLIG

-476 CYDPETSNYLQVGK
+476 CYDPETSQFLQVGK
-490 VGTGLT
+490 VGTGLS
-496 DEQLKELTEMLSGL
+496 DEKLKELTEMLSGL
-510 MEGGESGGVFAIRP
+510 MDGGEAGGVFAIRP

-537 SPNYDSGFAL
+537 SPNYNSGFAL

-562 EADTIQRIGRVYS
+562 EADTIQSIEKAYN

>member
-1 MFGTINEKA
+1 
-10 AWTMTSFREFAE
+10 MTSFREFAE
-22 TCQAIEKLSSTI
+22 TCQAIERISSTI
-34 DITNKVADLLKKVDV
+34 DTTGKVAELLRKVDV
-49 EELPIATHFIMS
+49 DELPISTHFVMS
-61 EVFPAWSGEQLGI
+61 EVFPTWSGKQLGI
-74 GTSLLYVCL
+74 GTSLLYISL

-88 MSIKSIESLVRTTG
+88 MSIKSIESLIRTTG

-124 FLEEQPD
+124 FLEEQPE
-131 LSIADVYKRFKTASE
+131 LSITEVYERFKTASE
-146 ASGKGSQEVKVK
+146 ATGKGSQEVKIK
-158 NLQFLFNSSTP
+158 NLQFLFTSSTP

-187 GEGAVRDAIAKAFSV
+187 GEGVVRDAIAKAFSV
-202 SADVVEHAYLVTNDL
+202 PADIVEHAFMVTNDL

-231 LERLGIEINRPIK
+231 LRKLGIEINRPIK
-244 MMLSQISPDIDA
+244 MMLSQISPDIDS
-256 DIKEMKEAAI
+256 DIKDMKEVAV

-272 ARVQIHKAG
+272 ARVQIHKNG

-296 SLPDLVEIIRKHV
+296 SLPDLVEIVRKHI

-324 EKGKP
+324 ENGRP

-343 DLEENILG
+343 DVEEKILG

-365 GRTLIDLPLLE
+365 GKTLIDLPLIE
-376 RRKELESCVESS
+376 RRKALESCVESS

-401 ITGDLE
+401 ITGDLAI
-407 LVEKVYKE
+407 VEKIYRE
-415 ALKAGHEGVMVKNP
+415 ALNAGHEGLMIKNP
-429 NSVYSPGKRG
+429 NSAYSPGKRG
-439 KNWLKKKPLMET
+439 KNWLKKKPLMDT
-451 LDLVV
+451 LDLVI

-471 SYTVA
+471 SYSVA
-476 CYDPETSNYLQVGK
+476 CYDPETSRYLQVGK
-490 VGTGLT
+490 VGTGLS
-496 DEQLKELTEMLSGL
+496 DEQLKELTEIISSL
-510 MEGGESGGVFAIRP
+510 MDGGEAGGVFAVRP
-524 KIVLEIAF
+524 KLVLEVAF

-547 RFPRFIRIRDDKDPE
+547 RFPRFISIRDDKDPE

-580 L
+580 M

>member
-1 MFGTINEKA
+1 
-10 AWTMTSFREFAE
+10 MTSFREFAE
-22 TCQAIEKLSSTI
+22 TCQAIEKISSTI
-34 DITNKVADLLKKVDV
+34 DTTNRVADLLKKVDIK
-49 EELPIATHFIMS
+49 ELPIATHFIMS

-74 GTSLLYVCL
+74 GTSLLYVSL
-83 SKASG
+83 SRASG
-88 MSIKSIESLVRTTG
+88 MSVKSIESLIRTTG

-124 FLEEQPD
+124 FLEEQPE
-131 LSIADVYKRFKTASE
+131 LSITEVYNRFKVASE
-146 ASGKGSQEVKVK
+146 ASGKGSQDIKIK

-187 GEGAVRDAIAKAFSV
+187 GEGVVRDAIAKAFSV
-202 SADVVEHAYLVTNDL
+202 PVDVVEHAFMVTNDL
-217 GIVAAAAKKGGVEA
+217 GIVAATAKEGGVEA
-231 LERLGIEINRPIK
+231 LEHLGIEINRPIK
-244 MMLSQISPDIDA
+244 MMLSQISPDIVA

-272 ARVQIHKAG
+272 ARVQVHKAG
-281 NSVTLFSRKLENVTN
+281 DSVTLFSRKLENVTN

-324 EKGKP
+324 ENGKP
-329 KAFQEILKRFRRKY
+329 RAFQEILKRFRRKY
-343 DLEENILG
+343 DVEEKALG

-365 GRTLIDLPLLE
+365 GKTLIDLPLIE
-376 RRKELESCVESS
+376 RRKALESCVESS

-407 LVEKVYKE
+407 VIEKIYRE
-415 ALKAGHEGVMVKNP
+415 ALEAGHEGVMVKNP
-429 NSVYSPGKRG
+429 NSFYSPGKRG

-476 CYDPETSNYLQVGK
+476 CYDPETLRYLQVGK

-496 DEQLKELTEMLSGL
+496 DDQLKELTEMLSGL
-510 MEGGESGGVFAIRP
+510 MEGGEAGGVFAIRP

-562 EADTIQRIGRVYS
+562 EADTIQRIGKVYS

>member
-1 MFGTINEKA
+1 
-10 AWTMTSFREFAE
+10 MTSFREFAE
-22 TCQAIEKLSSTI
+22 TCQAIEKISSTI
-34 DITNKVADLLKKVDV
+34 DTTNRVADLLMKVSV
-49 EELPIATHFIMS
+49 EELSLSTHFIMS
-61 EVFPAWSGEQLGI
+61 EIFPAWSGKQLGI
-74 GTSLLYVCL
+74 GTSLLYASL

-88 MSIKSIESLVRTTG
+88 MSIRSIESLLRTTG

-114 KRKNQVTFSS
+114 KQKNQITFSS
-124 FLEEQPD
+124 FLEEQPE
-131 LSIADVYKRFKTASE
+131 LTITEIYQRFKTASE

-187 GEGAVRDAIAKAFSV
+187 GEGVLRDAIAKAFSV
-202 SADVVEHAYLVTNDL
+202 PADLVEHAFMVTNDL
-217 GIVAAAAKKGGVEA
+217 GIVAAAAKKGGIEG
-231 LERLGIEINRPIK
+231 LKGLGIEINRPIK

-256 DIKEMKEAAI
+256 DIREMKEAAI

-272 ARVQIHKAG
+272 VRVQIHKAG
-281 NSVTLFSRKLENVTN
+281 NLVTIYSRKLENVTN

-309 KAESA
+309 KAEYA

-329 KAFQEILKRFRRKY
+329 RAFQEILKRFRRKY
-343 DLEENILG
+343 DVGEKVLG

-365 GRTLIDLPLLE
+365 GRTLIDLHLLE
-376 RRKELESCVESS
+376 RRRVLESCVESS
-388 VEDSKSI
+388 TEDSKSI
-395 CVDKQV
+395 SVDKQV

-407 LVEKVYKE
+407 VVEKIYRE

-439 KNWLKKKPLMET
+439 RNWLKKKPLMET

-456 VGAEWGFGRRANLIG
+456 VGAEWGFGRRVSLIG

-476 CYDPETSNYLQVGK
+476 CYDPETSNFLQVGK
-490 VGTGLT
+490 VGTGLS
-496 DEQLKELTEMLSGL
+496 DEKLKELTEMLSGL
-510 MEGGESGGVFAIRP
+510 MDGGEAGGVFAIRP

-537 SPNYDSGFAL
+537 SPNYNSGFAL

-562 EADTIQRIGRVYS
+562 EADTIQSIEKAYN

>member
-1 MFGTINEKA
+1 
-10 AWTMTSFREFAE
+10 MTSFREFSE
-22 TCQAIEKLSSTI
+22 TCQAIEKISSTI
-34 DITNKVADLLKKVDV
+34 DTTNRVADFLKKVDV

-74 GTSLLYVCL
+74 GTSLLYAAL
-83 SKASG
+83 SRASG
-88 MSIKSIESLVRTTG
+88 MSVKSIESLLRTTG

-124 FLEEQPD
+124 FFEEQPE
-131 LSIADVYKRFKTASE
+131 LSITEVYNRFKIASE
-146 ASGKGSQEVKVK
+146 ASGKGSQDIKIK

-187 GEGAVRDAIAKAFSV
+187 GEGVVRDAISKAFSV
-202 SADVVEHAYLVTNDL
+202 PVDVVEHAFMVTNDL
-217 GIVAAAAKKGGVEA
+217 GIVAATAKEGGIEA
-231 LERLGIEINRPIK
+231 LKRLGVEINRPIK
-244 MMLSQISPDIDA
+244 MMLSQISPDIVA
-256 DIKEMKEAAI
+256 DIREMGEAAI

-272 ARVQIHKAG
+272 ARIQIHKAG
-281 NSVTLFSRKLENVTN
+281 NSVMLFSRKLENVTN

-324 EKGKP
+324 ENGKP
-329 KAFQEILKRFRRKY
+329 RAFQEILKRFRRKY
-343 DLEENILG
+343 NVEEKALG

-365 GRTLIDLPLLE
+365 GKTLIDLPLIE
-376 RRKELESCVESS
+376 RRKALESCVESS
-388 VEDSKSI
+388 TEDSKSI
-395 CVDKQV
+395 CVSKQV
-401 ITGDLE
+401 ITGDLKLIE
-407 LVEKVYKE
+407 QIYKE
-415 ALKAGHEGVMVKNP
+415 ALKAGHEGLMVKNP
-429 NSVYSPGKRG
+429 HSVYSPGKRG
-439 KNWLKKKPLMET
+439 KNWIKKKPLMET

-476 CYDPETSNYLQVGK
+476 CYDPETDRFLQVGK

-496 DEQLKELTEMLSGL
+496 DDQLKELTEMLSDL
-510 MEGGESGGVFAIRP
+510 MEGVEAGGGFAVRP

-537 SPNYDSGFAL
+537 SPNYNSGFAL

-562 EADTIQRIGRVYS
+562 EADTIQRIEKVYS

>member
-1 MFGTINEKA
+1 
-10 AWTMTSFREFAE
+10 MTSFKEFAE
-22 TCQAIEKLSSTI
+22 ICQVIEKISSTI

-49 EELPIATHFIMS
+49 EELPLATHFIMS
-61 EVFPAWSGEQLGI
+61 EVFPAWTGEHLGI
-74 GTSLLYVCL
+74 GTSLLYVAL

-88 MSIKSIESLVRTTG
+88 MAIKSIESLIRTTG
-102 DIGDTALLILKE
+102 DIGETSLLILKE
-114 KRKNQVTFSS
+114 KRKNQATFSS
-124 FLEEQPD
+124 FLEEQPE
-131 LSIADVYKRFKTASE
+131 LSITDVYQRFKTASE

-187 GEGAVRDAIAKAFSV
+187 GEGVVRDAIAKAFSV
-202 SADVVEHAYLVTNDL
+202 PADVVEHAFMVTNDL
-217 GIVAAAAKKGGVEA
+217 GIVAASAKKGGAEA
-231 LERLGIEINRPIK
+231 LEGLGIEINRPIK
-244 MMLSQISPDIDA
+244 MMLSQTSPDIDA

-296 SLPDLVEIIRKHV
+296 SLPDLVEIIRKHI

-329 KAFQEILKRFRRKY
+329 RAFQEILKRFRRKY
-343 DLEENILG
+343 DVEEKILG
-351 IPIQLNLFDIMYLN
+351 IPIQLNLFDIIYLN
-365 GRTLIDLPLLE
+365 GKTLIDLPLIE
-376 RRKELESCVESS
+376 RRKALESCVESS
-388 VEDSKSI
+388 TEDSKSI
-395 CVDKQV
+395 CVDEQV

-407 LVEKVYKE
+407 VVEKIYRE
-415 ALKAGHEGVMVKNP
+415 ALKAGHEGIMVKNP

-439 KNWLKKKPLMET
+439 KNWLKKKPRMET

-471 SYTVA
+471 SYSVA
-476 CYDPETSNYLQVGK
+476 CYDPETSRFLQVGK

-510 MEGGESGGVFAIRP
+510 MEGGEAGGVFAIRP
-524 KIVLEIAF
+524 KIVMEIAF

-547 RFPRFIRIRDDKDPE
+547 RFPRFIRIRDDKGPE
-562 EADTIQRIGRVYS
+562 EADSIQRIERVYS
-575 QQLKR
+575 QQLKK

>member
-1 MFGTINEKA
+1 
-10 AWTMTSFREFAE
+10 MTSFREFAE
-22 TCQAIEKLSSTI
+22 TCQAIEKISSTI
-34 DITNKVADLLKKVDV
+34 DTTNRVADLLMKVSV
-49 EELPIATHFIMS
+49 EELSLSTHFIMS
-61 EVFPAWSGEQLGI
+61 EIFPAWSGKQLGI
-74 GTSLLYVCL
+74 GTSLLYASL

-88 MSIKSIESLVRTTG
+88 MSIRSIESLLRTTG

-114 KRKNQVTFSS
+114 KQKNQITFSS
-124 FLEEQPD
+124 FLEEQPE
-131 LSIADVYKRFKTASE
+131 LTITEIYQRFKTASE

-187 GEGAVRDAIAKAFSV
+187 GEGVLRDAIAKAFSV
-202 SADVVEHAYLVTNDL
+202 PADLVEHAFMVTNDL
-217 GIVAAAAKKGGVEA
+217 GIVAAAAKKGGIEG
-231 LERLGIEINRPIK
+231 LKGLGIEINRPIK

-256 DIKEMKEAAI
+256 DIREMKEAAI

-272 ARVQIHKAG
+272 VRVQIHKAG
-281 NSVTLFSRKLENVTN
+281 NLVTIYSRKLENVTN

-309 KAESA
+309 KAEYA

-329 KAFQEILKRFRRKY
+329 RAFQEILKRFRRKY
-343 DLEENILG
+343 DVGEKVLG

-365 GRTLIDLPLLE
+365 GRTLIDLHLLE
-376 RRKELESCVESS
+376 RRRVLESCVESS
-388 VEDSKSI
+388 TEDSKYIS
-395 CVDKQV
+395 VDKQV

-407 LVEKVYKE
+407 VVEKIYRE

-439 KNWLKKKPLMET
+439 RNWLKKKPLMET

-456 VGAEWGFGRRANLIG
+456 VGAEWGFGRRVSLIG

-476 CYDPETSNYLQVGK
+476 CYDPETSNFLQVGK
-490 VGTGLT
+490 VGTGLS
-496 DEQLKELTEMLSGL
+496 DEKLKELTEMLSGL
-510 MEGGESGGVFAIRP
+510 MDGGEAGGVFAIRP

-537 SPNYDSGFAL
+537 SPNYNSGFAL

-562 EADTIQRIGRVYS
+562 EADTIQSIEKAYN

>member
-1 MFGTINEKA
+1 
-10 AWTMTSFREFAE
+10 MTSFREFAE
-22 TCQAIEKLSSTI
+22 TCQAIEKISSTI
-34 DITNKVADLLKKVDV
+34 DTTNRVADLLKKVDV
-49 EELPIATHFIMS
+49 EELPTTTHFIMS
-61 EVFPAWSGEQLGI
+61 KVFPVWSGKQLGI
-74 GTSLLYVCL
+74 GTSLLYTSL

-88 MSIKSIESLVRTTG
+88 MPVKSIQTLVRTTG
-102 DIGDTALLILKE
+102 DIGDAALLILKE

-124 FLEEQPD
+124 FLEEPPEF
-131 LSIADVYKRFKTASE
+131 SIMEVYNRFKIASE
-146 ASGKGSQEVKVK
+146 ASGKGSQEVKIR
-158 NLQFLFNSSTP
+158 NLQYLFNSSTP

-175 SRLALEELRIGV
+175 ARLALEELRIGV
-187 GEGAVRDAIAKAFSV
+187 GEGVVRDAIAKAFSV
-202 SADVVEHAYLVTNDL
+202 PADVVEHAFMVTNDL
-217 GIVAAAAKKGGVEA
+217 GIVAATAKEGGLEA

-244 MMLSQISPDIDA
+244 MMLSQISPDINA
-256 DIKEMKEAAI
+256 DIKEMKEAAV

-272 ARVQIHKAG
+272 ARVQVHKDG
-281 NSVTLFSRKLENVTN
+281 DSVTLFSRKLDNVTD
-296 SLPDLVEIIRKHV
+296 SLPDLVEIVRKHV

-324 EKGKP
+324 EDGKP
-329 KAFQEILKRFRRKY
+329 RAFQEILKRFRRKY
-343 DLEENILG
+343 NVEEKALG

-365 GRTLIDLPLLE
+365 GKTLIDLPLIE
-376 RRKELESCVESS
+376 RRKLLESCVESS
-388 VEDSKSI
+388 VEDSKAI

-407 LVEKVYKE
+407 VIEQIYRE
-415 ALKAGHEGVMVKNP
+415 ALEAGHEGLVIKNP
-429 NSVYSPGKRG
+429 NSIYSPGKRG

-476 CYDPETSNYLQVGK
+476 CYDPKTLRFLQVGK

-510 MEGGESGGVFAIRP
+510 MEGGEAGGVFAIRP

-537 SPNYDSGFAL
+537 SPNYNSGFAL
-547 RFPRFIRIRDDKDPE
+547 RFPRFVRIRDDKAPE
-562 EADTIQRIGRVYS
+562 EVDTIQRIGKVYS

>member
-1 MFGTINEKA
+1 
-10 AWTMTSFREFAE
+10 MTSFREFSE
-22 TCQAIEKLSSTI
+22 TCQAIEKISSTI
-34 DITNKVADLLKKVDV
+34 DTTNRVADFLKKVDV

-74 GTSLLYVCL
+74 GTSLLYAAL
-83 SKASG
+83 SRASG
-88 MSIKSIESLVRTTG
+88 MSVKSIESLLRTTG

-124 FLEEQPD
+124 FFEEQPE
-131 LSIADVYKRFKTASE
+131 LSITEVYNRFKIASE
-146 ASGKGSQEVKVK
+146 ASGKGSQDIKIK

-187 GEGAVRDAIAKAFSV
+187 GEGVVRDAISKAFSV
-202 SADVVEHAYLVTNDL
+202 PVDVVEHAFMVTNDL
-217 GIVAAAAKKGGVEA
+217 GIVAATAKEGGIEA
-231 LERLGIEINRPIK
+231 LKRLEVEINRPIK
-244 MMLSQISPDIDA
+244 MMLSQISPDIVA
-256 DIKEMKEAAI
+256 DIREMGEAAI

-272 ARVQIHKAG
+272 ARIQIHKAG
-281 NSVTLFSRKLENVTN
+281 NSVMLFSRKLENVTN

-324 EKGKP
+324 ENGKP
-329 KAFQEILKRFRRKY
+329 RAFQEILKRFRRKY
-343 DLEENILG
+343 NVEEKALG

-365 GRTLIDLPLLE
+365 GKTLIDLPLIE
-376 RRKELESCVESS
+376 RRKALESCVESS
-388 VEDSKSI
+388 TEDSKSI
-395 CVDKQV
+395 CVSKQV
-401 ITGDLE
+401 ITGDLKLIE
-407 LVEKVYKE
+407 QIYKE
-415 ALKAGHEGVMVKNP
+415 ALKAGHEGLMVKNP
-429 NSVYSPGKRG
+429 HSVYSPGKRG
-439 KNWLKKKPLMET
+439 KNWIKKKPLMET

-476 CYDPETSNYLQVGK
+476 CYDPETDRFLQVGK

-496 DEQLKELTEMLSGL
+496 DDQLKELTEMLSDL
-510 MEGGESGGVFAIRP
+510 MEGVEAGGVFAVRP

-537 SPNYDSGFAL
+537 SPNYNSGFAL

-562 EADTIQRIGRVYS
+562 EADTIQRIEKVYS

>member
-1 MFGTINEKA
+1 VE
-10 AWTMTSFREFAE
+10 E
-22 TCQAIEKLSSTI
+22 
-34 DITNKVADLLKKVDV
+34 

-74 GTSLLYVCL
+74 GVSLLYVSL

-88 MSIKSIESLVRTTG
+88 MAIKSIESLIRTTG

-124 FLEEQPD
+124 FLEEQPE
-131 LSIADVYKRFKTASE
+131 LSITEVYKRFKTASE

-187 GEGAVRDAIAKAFSV
+187 GEGVVRDAIAKAFSV
-202 SADVVEHAYLVTNDL
+202 PADVVEHAFMVTNDL
-217 GIVAAAAKKGGVEA
+217 GIVAAAAKDGGTGA
-231 LERLGIEINRPIK
+231 LEKLGIEINRPIK
-244 MMLSQISPDIDA
+244 MMLSQISSDIDA

-272 ARVQIHKAG
+272 ARVQIHKNG
-281 NSVTLFSRKLENVTN
+281 NSVALFSRKLENVTS
-296 SLPDLVEIIRKHV
+296 SLPDLVEIVRKHV

-324 EKGKP
+324 ENGRP

-343 DLEENILG
+343 DVEEKMLG

-376 RRKELESCVESS
+376 RRKALESCVENS

-407 LVEKVYKE
+407 VVEKIYRE

-429 NSVYSPGKRG
+429 NSIYSPGKRG
-439 KNWLKKKPLMET
+439 KNWIKKKPLMET

-456 VGAEWGFGRRANLIG
+456 VGAEWGFGRRTNLIG

-476 CYDPETSNYLQVGK
+476 CYDPETTNFLQIGK
-490 VGTGLT
+490 VGTGLS
-496 DEQLKELTEMLSGL
+496 DEQLKELTEMLPGL
-510 MEGGESGGVFAIRP
+510 MEGGEAGGVFAVRP

-537 SPNYDSGFAL
+537 SPNYNSGFAL

-575 QQLKR
+575 QQMKR
-580 L
+580 M

>member
-1 MFGTINEKA
+1 
-10 AWTMTSFREFAE
+10 MTSFREFSE
-22 TCQAIEKLSSTI
+22 TCQAIEKISSTI
-34 DITNKVADLLKKVDV
+34 DTTNRVADFLKKVDV

-61 EVFPAWSGEQLGI
+61 EVFPAWSGKQLGI
-74 GTSLLYVCL
+74 GISLLYAAL
-83 SKASG
+83 SRASG
-88 MSIKSIESLVRTTG
+88 MSVKSIESLLRTTG
-102 DIGDTALLILKE
+102 DIGDTTLLILKE

-124 FLEEQPD
+124 FFEEQPE
-131 LSIADVYKRFKTASE
+131 LSITEVYNRFKIASE
-146 ASGKGSQEVKVK
+146 ASGKGSQDIKIK

-175 SRLALEELRIGV
+175 ARLALEELRIGV
-187 GEGAVRDAIAKAFSV
+187 GEGVVRDAIAKAFSV
-202 SADVVEHAYLVTNDL
+202 PVDVVEHAFMVTNDL
-217 GIVAAAAKKGGVEA
+217 GIVAATAKEGGIEA
-231 LERLGIEINRPIK
+231 LERLGIEINRPIR
-244 MMLSQISPDIDA
+244 MMLSQISPDIAA
-256 DIKEMKEAAI
+256 DIREMGEAAI

-272 ARVQIHKAG
+272 ARLQIHKAG
-281 NSVTLFSRKLENVTN
+281 DSVTLFSRKLENVTN

-324 EKGKP
+324 KNGKP
-329 KAFQEILKRFRRKY
+329 RAFQEILKRFRRKY
-343 DLEENILG
+343 HVEEKALG

-365 GRTLIDLPLLE
+365 GKTLIDLPLIE
-376 RRKELESCVESS
+376 RRKALESCVESS
-388 VEDSKSI
+388 TEDSKSI
-395 CVDKQV
+395 CVAKQV

-407 LVEKVYKE
+407 LIEQIYKE
-415 ALKAGHEGVMVKNP
+415 ALKAGHEGLMVKNP
-429 NSVYSPGKRG
+429 NSVYFPGKRG
-439 KNWLKKKPLMET
+439 KNWIKKKPLMET

-476 CYDPETSNYLQVGK
+476 CYDPETGRFLQVGK

-496 DEQLKELTEMLSGL
+496 DDQLKELTEMLSDL
-510 MEGGESGGVFAIRP
+510 MEGGEAGGVFAVRP

-537 SPNYDSGFAL
+537 SPNYNSGFAL

-562 EADTIQRIGRVYS
+562 EADTIQRIEKVYS